1 MHTDTCLADHL
12 QQGEQ
17 PSSPLSSQVSG
28 EIASHFQQNPIQES
42 DLTIH
47 HMRNRL
53 QDNIRKHKHF
63 NDGTVQY
70 GFTTVTKPIDHI
82 EALKHV
88 EWRHAINA
96 EYAALIRNKTWHL
109 APANPKLNIIDCKW
123 VFKLKQKSD
132 GSIDRYKARLVA
144 KGFKRYGIDYDATFS
159 PMVEPVTIRLILS
172 VAISRGWSLRHLDV
186 HNAFLHGELEEDV
199 FMYQPPGYED
209 PQYPRHICKLDKA
222 LYGLKQAPCAW
233 YSKFSTKLKELG
245 FVSSKV
251 DTSLFIY
258 NQGGQ
263 IIYILIYVDDI
274 IVASSSVQATD
285 KLLSKLQAVFAIKDF
300 GNLHYFLGIE
310 VSYFVEQI

>member
-1 MHTDTCLADHL
+1 M
-12 QQGEQ
+12 
-17 PSSPLSSQVSG
+17 
-28 EIASHFQQNPIQES
+28 
-42 DLTIH
+42 
-47 HMRNRL
+47 
-53 QDNIRKHKHF
+53 
-63 NDGTVQY
+63 
-70 GFTTVTKPIDHI
+70 
-82 EALKHV
+82 KHV
-88 EWRHAINA
+88 EWRHAINV

-172 VAISRGWSLRHLDV
+172 VVISRGWSLRHLDV